1 MLLQLMGELNDGV
14 SNVFASGRERV
25 KVCKIEVAGE
35 LLGDTA
41 SQVSRSIR
49 ECTPVAHTDSIA
61 EHGLYMLKDCCQRL
75 HSYCSALLRLSHRD
89 PLTEKQ
95 SLGCARVSM
104 VRHLRRNRPKL
115 PCCH

>member
-1 MLLQLMGELNDGV
+1 MLLQLMGELDDGV
-14 SNVFASGRERV
+14 ADVFAGGRERV

-35 LLGDTA
+35 LLSDTA
-41 SQVSRSIR
+41 LQVSRSIR

-61 EHGLYMLKDCCQRL
+61 EHGLYMLRDCCQHF
-75 HSYCSALLRLSHRD
+75 HSYCSGLLRLPHRD
-89 PLTEKQ
+89 FSTEKR

-115 PCCH
+115 P